1 MSDVV
6 CLERD
11 GGVGVLS
18 FNRPERHNA
27 MNDELGRAMSLAM
40 SELMSDDDVRVVLL
54 RGEGRSFSSGRDT
67 AELGRRVGKDTHFTF
82 LRRST
87 AGRTSQMSQPKPIV
101 AALKGYVLGGALET
115 ALGCD
120 MRIAAADVR
129 MGFPEVRYGLV
140 TDTGGSPLTTILA
153 GPSRAKWMLMTG
165 EQIDAERALQWGLV
179 DQVVSPENL
188 DATARDLCQR
198 LAQVDS
204 QLLGL
209 IKQLVDE
216 TFEAEIRTGL
226 RSEML
231 AQLAL
236 FSQRRPVTAGGT
248 SGIV

>member
-1 MSDVV
+1 VSDVV
-6 CLERD
+6 LVERD

-18 FNRPERHNA
+18 LNRPERHNA
-27 MNDELGRAMSLAM
+27 LNDELGAAMGIAM
-40 SELMSDDDVRVVLL
+40 GELMSDDDVRVILL

-67 AELGRRVGKDTHFTF
+67 AELGRRVGKDTDFTF
-82 LRRST
+82 LRRHSVGRST
-87 AGRTSQMSQPKPIV
+87 QLGHPKPIV

-120 MRIAAADVR
+120 IRIAATDVR
-129 MGFPEVRYGLV
+129 MAFPEVKYGLV

-179 DQVVSPENL
+179 DQVVAPDQL
-188 DATARDLCQR
+188 DATTRDLCRR
-198 LAQVDS
+198 LAKVDS

-209 IKQLVDE
+209 IKQLVDA
-216 TFEAEIRTGL
+216 TFEAEVRSGL
-226 RSEML
+226 RGELL

-236 FSQRRPVTAGGT
+236 FSQRRSVTEGGT
-248 SGIV
+248 GGIV